1 MSWQRTLTLLTA
13 LTMVALFST
22 PALILI
28 VRVPARPS
36 WVKDISMPSMRR
48 NVCARRSR
56 PARAPGFFGQ
66 PVRSLAVTAEIG
78 AGPQKVCVPIH
89 ESHSTMI
96 SRTQAATGSASRF
109 A

>member
-36 WVKDISMPSMRR
+36 RVKDISMPSMRR
-48 NVCARRSR
+48 NVCGR

-78 AGPQKVCVPIH
+78 AGPQKVCLPIH